1 MGHEVKI
8 AGQARNADENP
19 VESLLAAMRS
29 RMPWETAQRAL
40 MSADLPR
47 GRGWD
52 QTIAKLLERDWS
64 VEEVAEL
71 ARLYKEHLL
80 CGEKSVSFYNLSPA
94 NMGKLRDAVA
104 KAEIEP
110 GTLTDTYPFP
120 IEQDALEAS
129 KPSKPVLVAV
139 EKDDDAIAVIFSS
152 IRQVI
157 IREEIPVDA
166 LPEET
171 AKALSNFSEVIG
183 LKKVKI
189 QSFEVLWVP
198 HEGNLVTVLV
208 DCPKG
213 LPQEGVGFIH
223 TCLQEKIGNLFGK
236 GLFDA
241 PINLFPLIEA
251 LYKDKTQG
259 NVVELAFGTTTASIK
274 HEKMRRSGTC
284 LRAEIYH
291 KAGME
296 ALNGEI
302 EPFRISI
309 EWPCQLGNV
318 VTTPELSLNGRSE
331 MTLATN
337 PTLTAGIVRKC
348 MGRLDFDTVRSKVLP
363 LMLPENADAD

>member
-1 MGHEVKI
+1 MSTH
-8 AGQARNADENP
+8 DNP

-29 RMPWETAQRAL
+29 RMPWETAQKVL
-40 MSADLPR
+40 VSADLPR

-52 QTIAKLLERDWS
+52 QTTAKLLEKDWS
-64 VEEVAEL
+64 AEEIAEL
-71 ARLYKEHLL
+71 TRLYKEHLL
-80 CGEKSVSFYNLSPA
+80 CGEKSVSFYNLSPES
-94 NMGKLRDAVA
+94 MVKLRDAVA

-110 GTLTDTYPFP
+110 GILTDTYPFP
-120 IEQDALEAS
+120 IEQGALEAS
-129 KPSKPVLVAV
+129 KPSKPVLLAV

-157 IREEIPVDA
+157 IREEISFDD

-171 AKALSNFSEVIG
+171 AEILSGFSEVIG

-208 DCPKG
+208 DCPRG

-223 TCLQEKIGNLFGK
+223 ACLQERFAKLFGE
-236 GLFDA
+236 GLFEA

-251 LYKDKTQG
+251 LYKDRTQG
-259 NVVELAFGTTTASIK
+259 NVVELAFCTTTASIK

-284 LRAEIYH
+284 LRTEIYH
-291 KAGME
+291 KAGMQ

-309 EWPCQLGNV
+309 EWLCQVGVV
-318 VTTPELSLNGRSE
+318 VTKPELSLNSRSE
-331 MTLATN
+331 LTLATN
-337 PTLTAGIVRKC
+337 PILTAGVVRKC
-348 MGRLDFDTVRSKVLP
+348 MGRLDFDAVRSKILP
-363 LMLPENADAD
+363 LMLSENVDAD